1 MDRPHPAGG
10 VDHPYHRGLDRVR
23 VVAMI
28 DKATIADP
36 RTHYG
41 HGGTR
46 HFVWQRVT
54 GALNVLFLL
63 FFVWFVVRLAGA
75 DRAEMLAAVRN
86 PLIGSVLCLLIV
98 NVCVHMR
105 IGMNEVI
112 EDYIYEKSQLTL
124 LRGLNMAFAI
134 AVAVVTILAVA
145 KIMFWS

>member
-1 MDRPHPAGG
+1 
-10 VDHPYHRGLDRVR
+10 
-23 VVAMI
+23 MI
-28 DKATIADP
+28 DKATIANP
-36 RTHYG
+36 KTHYG

-54 GALNVLFLL
+54 GALNVIFTL

-75 DRAEMLAAVRN
+75 DRAELLAVVRN
-86 PLIGSVLCLLIV
+86 PLVAGALCLLII

-112 EDYIYEKSQLTL
+112 EDYLDEDRTNQLA
-124 LRGLNMAFAI
+124 RFANAGFAI
-134 AVAVVTILAVA
+134 LVAAVTILAVA